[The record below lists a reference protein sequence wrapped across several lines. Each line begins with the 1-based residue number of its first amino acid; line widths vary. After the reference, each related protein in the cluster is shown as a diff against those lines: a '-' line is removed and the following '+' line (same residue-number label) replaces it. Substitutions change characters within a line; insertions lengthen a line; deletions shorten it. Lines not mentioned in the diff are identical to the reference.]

1 MIKPHTYYQYADELY
16 RYHVYAIN
24 SVFTLIC
31 LIFFAMDDTHAPL
44 PNMNVW
50 PGPYIRRLQQIAVAL
65 FTEETLS
72 WNLTPV
78 QYAALLTVSRQP
90 EVDQRTLA
98 ELIGLDTSTTAG
110 VVDRLEARGWLRRGA
125 SPHDRRVKL
134 LTPTAEGLALLAEVQ
149 PRVLAAQ
156 QRILAPLSEA
166 DQAQFMRLLC
176 QLVDTHS
183 TTPQTPADGW
193 MG

>member
-1 MIKPHTYYQYADELY
+1 
-16 RYHVYAIN
+16 
-24 SVFTLIC
+24 
-31 LIFFAMDDTHAPL
+31 MDDTPAPL

-65 FTEETLS
+65 FTEETQR
-72 WNLTPV
+72 WTLTPV
-78 QYAALLTVSRQP
+78 QYGALLTVSRQP

-134 LTPTAEGLALLAEVQ
+134 LTPTAEGLALLTEVQ
-149 PRVLAAQ
+149 PYAQRAQ
-156 QRILAPLSEA
+156 QRILSPLSEA
-166 DQAQFMRLLC
+166 EQAEFMRLLR
-176 QLVDTHS
+176 QLVHTHADTA
-183 TTPQTPADGW
+183 QTPADGW
-193 MG
+193 MDE

>member
-1 MIKPHTYYQYADELY
+1 
-16 RYHVYAIN
+16 
-24 SVFTLIC
+24 
-31 LIFFAMDDTHAPL
+31 MDDPLAPL

-65 FTEETLS
+65 FTEETLDWS
-72 WNLTPV
+72 LTPV

-90 EVDQRTLA
+90 SIDQRTLA

-125 SPHDRRVKL
+125 SPHDRRVKQ
-134 LTPTAEGLALLAEVQ
+134 LTPTAEGLALLTEVQ

-156 QRILAPLSEA
+156 QRILAPLSDT
-166 DQAQFMRLLC
+166 DQADFMRLLRH
-176 QLVDTHS
+176 LVNTHS
-183 TTPQTPADGW
+183 STTSSPADGQLS
-193 MG
+193 